1 MMADVPAAH
10 SSFMV
15 SARSISVPGEAAAW
29 ERLGFAVAGDGLRVG
44 AVRLR
49 FEAGEPAGIAG
60 WTLAGTRSA
69 DLDGLATRLAA
80 ETEAVGE
87 SPVHP
92 NGALRLDHVVVFTP
106 DLDRTFA
113 AFEAAGLELRRVRDA
128 GTPEN
133 PMRQGFYRVGE
144 TILEVVGDVEPGGPA
159 RFWGLVVIV
168 SDLDALAERLGHDL
182 GAPRDAVQSGRRIA
196 TVRDSAGLGVPVAF
210 MSPAP
215 NTR

>member
-1 MMADVPAAH
+1 MSVVLTELTLGGDAA
-10 SSFMV
+10 
-15 SARSISVPGEAAAW
+15 PW

-49 FEAGEPAGIAG
+49 FEAGESAGIAG

-92 NGALRLDHVVVFTP
+92 NGALRFDHVVVFTP
-106 DLDRTFA
+106 ELDRTLGA
-113 AFEAAGLELRRVRDA
+113 LEGAGLDLRRVRDA
-128 GTPEN
+128 GTSEHPV
-133 PMRQGFYRVGE
+133 RQGFYRLGE
-144 TILEVVGDVEPGGPA
+144 VILEVVGDVEPAGPA
-159 RFWGLVVIV
+159 RFWGLVVVV
-168 SDLDALAERLGHDL
+168 SDLDALAERLGGDL
-182 GAPRDAVQSGRRIA
+182 GAPRDAVQPGRRIA
-196 TVRDSAGLGVPVAF
+196 TLRESAGLGVPVAF
-210 MSPAP
+210 MSPEL